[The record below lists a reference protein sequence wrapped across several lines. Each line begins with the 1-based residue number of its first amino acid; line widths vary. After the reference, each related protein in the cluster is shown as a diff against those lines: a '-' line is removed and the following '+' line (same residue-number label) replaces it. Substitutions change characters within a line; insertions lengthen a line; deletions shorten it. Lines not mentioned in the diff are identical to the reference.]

1 MTMFKRLKVAS
12 AALLV
17 AAASQSAWANS
28 TGPIK
33 FLVGFVPGGTSDAV
47 ARMLA
52 DELRVELGRNI
63 IVENKPGA
71 GGRIAAQALTSAPH
85 DGTTYLFSPDSWA
98 IFPTIL
104 VPAATLRYNYLEDMA
119 PVARVISYPLG
130 LYASQGSGAKNLK
143 EYVELA
149 KKNPALTLYASAG
162 AGSITEFLG
171 VVMSKEFGVK
181 MTVVPFKGAGEVK
194 NAILGSQAPV
204 GIMAPG
210 DIFQHVAGGR
220 VVPLGFM
227 TEKRWSVVPDVPT
240 MKEQGFNVT
249 QGEAFMGLWATTKTP
264 SAERKK
270 MEDAVNKV
278 LSNPAFKNKILQAN
292 VSPDFGTGAEMD
304 KQVRS
309 LINFWKPVVEQ
320 SGFKP

>member
-1 MTMFKRLKVAS
+1 MNILKPLTT
-12 AALLV
+12 AATAFLLAV
-17 AAASQSAWANS
+17 VSQTALANS
-28 TGPIK
+28 SAPIK
-33 FLVGFVPGGTSDAV
+33 LLVGFVPGGTSDAV

-52 DELRVELGRNI
+52 DGLRVELGRSV

-71 GGRIAAQALTSAPH
+71 GGRIAAQALMSSPQ

-104 VPAATLRYNYLEDMA
+104 VPTSTLRYNYLEDMA

-130 LYASQGSGAKNLK
+130 LYANPNTGAKNLK

-149 KKNPALTLYASAG
+149 KKNPALTMYASAG

-171 VVMSKEFGVK
+171 EVMSKEFKVK
-181 MTVVPFKGAGEVK
+181 MTVVPFKGSGDVK
-194 NAILGSQAPV
+194 TAVLGNQAHV

-210 DIFQHVAGGR
+210 EIFQYVNEGR
-220 VVPLGFM
+220 LVPLGFM
-227 TEKRWSVVPDVPT
+227 TEKRWSVLPNVPT

-249 QGEAFMGLWATTKTP
+249 QGEAFMGVWSTKKTP
-264 SAERKK
+264 ADERRK
-270 MEDAVNKV
+270 MEDAIKKV
-278 LSNPAFKNKILQAN
+278 LSNPAFKSRVLQSSVA
-292 VSPDFGTGAEMD
+292 PDFASGAEMD

-309 LINFWKPVVEQ
+309 LISFWKPIVEKN
-320 SGFKP
+320 GFKP

>member
-1 MTMFKRLKVAS
+1 MNILKRLKIAAS
-12 AALLV
+12 ALLLV
-17 AAASQSAWANS
+17 ATSQSSLANS
-28 TGPIK
+28 PSPIK
-33 FLVGFVPGGTSDAV
+33 LLVGFVPGGTSDAV

-52 DELRVELGRNI
+52 DELRVELGRNV

-71 GGRIAAQALTSAPH
+71 GGRIAAQALMSAPQ

-104 VPAATLRYNYLEDMA
+104 VSASTLRYNYLEDMA

-130 LYASQGSGAKNLK
+130 LYASPSIGAKDLK

-149 KKNPALTLYASAG
+149 KKDPALTLYASAG

-171 VVMSKEFGVK
+171 VVMTKEFGVK
-181 MTVVPFKGAGEVK
+181 MTVVPFKGAGDVK
-194 NAILGSQAPV
+194 TAVLGSQAPV

-210 DIFQHVAGGR
+210 DIFQYVADGR

-227 TEKRWSVVPDVPT
+227 TQKRWSVLPTVPT

-249 QGEAFMGLWATTKTP
+249 QGEAFMGLWSTKKTP
-264 SAERKK
+264 ADERKK
-270 MEDAVNKV
+270 MEDAVRKV
-278 LSNPAFKNKILQAN
+278 LSKPAFKTRVLHSNL
-292 VSPDFGTGAEMD
+292 SPDFATGDEMD

-309 LINFWKPVVEQ
+309 LIHFWKPVVEQ

>member
-1 MTMFKRLKVAS
+1 MNLLKPLTHAA
-12 AALLV
+12 AALLL
-17 AAASQSAWANS
+17 AAVGQSALANS

-33 FLVGFVPGGTSDAV
+33 LLVGFVPGGTSDAV

-52 DELRVELGRNI
+52 DELRVALGRSV

-71 GGRIAAQALTSAPH
+71 GGRIAAQALMSAPH

-98 IFPTIL
+98 VFPTIL
-104 VPAATLRYNYLEDMA
+104 IPASKLRYNYLDDMA

-130 LYASQGSGAKNLK
+130 LYASAGSGAKNLK
-143 EYVELA
+143 EYVDLA
-149 KKNPALTLYASAG
+149 KKNPSLTMYASAG

-171 VVMSKEFGVK
+171 EVMSKEFKVK
-181 MTVVPFKGAGEVK
+181 MTVVPFKGSGDVK
-194 NAILGSQAPV
+194 TAVLGNQAPV

-210 DIFQHVAGGR
+210 EIFQYVSDGR
-220 VVPLGFM
+220 LVPLGFM
-227 TEKRWSVVPDVPT
+227 TEKRWSVLPNVPT

-249 QGEAFMGLWATTKTP
+249 QGEAFMGVWSTKKTP
-264 SAERKK
+264 ADERKK
-270 MEDAVNKV
+270 MEAAISKV
-278 LSNPAFKNKILQAN
+278 LSDPSFANRIRQSN
-292 VSPDFGTGAEMD
+292 VSPDFATGDEMD
-304 KQVRS
+304 KQVRA

>member
-1 MTMFKRLKVAS
+1 MTIIRTAAFVATLAIAGAAQAQAS
-12 AALLV
+12 GEPAKAEKTEKAAPAAEAAWAKALALMARQDLALLV
-17 AAASQSAWANS
+17 
-28 TGPIK
+28 
-33 FLVGFVPGGTSDAV
+33 L
-47 ARMLA
+47 
-52 DELRVELGRNI
+52 DELC
-63 IVENKPGA
+63 
-71 GGRIAAQALTSAPH
+71 IA
-85 DGTTYLFSPDSWA
+85 
-98 IFPTIL
+98 
-104 VPAATLRYNYLEDMA
+104 LRYNYLEDTA

-130 LYASQGSGAKNLK
+130 LYASPGSGAKNLK

>member
-1 MTMFKRLKVAS
+1 MNILKP
-12 AALLV
+12 LKT
-17 AAASQSAWANS
+17 AAAAFVLAAVSQSALANS
-28 TGPIK
+28 STPIK
-33 FLVGFVPGGTSDAV
+33 LLVGFVPGGTSDAV

-52 DELRVELGRNI
+52 DELRVELGRSV

-71 GGRIAAQALTSAPH
+71 GGRIAAQSLMSAPQ

-98 IFPTIL
+98 VFPTIL
-104 VPAATLRYNYLEDMA
+104 LPTSTLRYNYLEDMA

-130 LYASQGSGAKNLK
+130 LYGSPKAGAKNLK
-143 EYVELA
+143 EYVALA
-149 KKNPALTLYASAG
+149 KKDPALTLYASAG

-181 MTVVPFKGAGEVK
+181 MTVVPFKGAGDVK
-194 NAILGSQAPV
+194 TAVLGNQAPV
-204 GIMAPG
+204 GIIAPG
-210 DIFQHVAGGR
+210 DIFQYVADGR

-227 TEKRWSVVPDVPT
+227 TDKRWSVLPNVPT

-249 QGEAFMGLWATTKTP
+249 QGEAFMGLWSTKKTP
-264 SAERKK
+264 VDERKK
-270 MEDAVNKV
+270 MEEAIKKV
-278 LSNPAFKNKILQAN
+278 LGNSTFKSRVLQSS
-292 VSPDFGTGAEMD
+292 VSPDFASGEEMD

-309 LINFWKPVVEQ
+309 LISFWKPIVEQ